1 MSQENQSCLRFSLEE
16 SLWFRKGQ
24 EVEELVSIS
33 LDPDITIQEND
44 QYVTIRGSL
53 ELNGEYKSYE
63 PNNENED
70 EGVTSQKFVERVD
83 AQEGGI
89 CEFSHRFPVDITIPN
104 NRIQSIYDIDVLVES
119 FDYSIPERSCL
130 KLAADLTISGLYGT
144 EQQQQKQQQPQDE
157 AVEIEVISRTDLE
170 NVDED
175 AEEIEV
181 ELASVQSNYQDN
193 FLFEAEARKPQE
205 EESVEILPKFPT
217 FNYQPQ
223 EDEEEES
230 TQPSWEY
237 EEARSESNQP
247 SWEYEEART
256 ESNQPSLDFEEVR
269 NEPKQ
274 PSWNF
279 QQARSEGSQPEAA
292 PEQVTEVEPAP
303 TPTIQF
309 EEEVHEVEESSS
321 HEAAP
326 AKNVKKKKAPKKK
339 SMTLTEFFAR
349 KDESS
354 AQAKVKVCIVQKG
367 DTVNS
372 VADRY
377 DVSIQNLLRVN
388 NLELSQDIFEGQ
400 VLYIPNSMAKK

>member
-1 MSQENQSCLRFSLEE
+1 MKETKGGVALSQENQSCLRFSLEE

-53 ELNGEYKSYE
+53 ELTGEYKSYE
-63 PNNENED
+63 PTNENED
-70 EGVTSQKFVERVD
+70 EDVTSQKFVERVD
-83 AQEGGI
+83 AQEGGT

-130 KLAADLTISGLYGT
+130 KLAAELTISGLYGT
-144 EQQQQKQQQPQDE
+144 EQKQKQQQQPQE
-157 AVEIEVISRTDLE
+157 ELVELELIPRSEIEFFE
-170 NVDED
+170 ED
-175 AEEIEV
+175 SEDIEV
-181 ELASVQSNYQDN
+181 ELASVQSSYQDN
-193 FLFEAEARKPQE
+193 FLFQAEARKPQE
-205 EESVEILPKFPT
+205 EDESVEILTKFPT

-223 EDEEEES
+223 EDVEEE
-230 TQPSWEY
+230 
-237 EEARSESNQP
+237 A
-247 SWEYEEART
+247 
-256 ESNQPSLDFEEVR
+256 NQPSLDFVEAR
-269 NEPKQ
+269 NEASQPAWEFEETRSESSQ

-279 QQARSEGSQPEAA
+279 QEARSEASQPAETIQ
-292 PEQVTEVEPAP
+292 PEVVEVKPAP
-303 TPTIQF
+303 SPTVQF
-309 EEEVHEVEESSS
+309 EEEVHPAEESSS
-321 HEAAP
+321 AHEEAP
-326 AKNVKKKKAPKKK
+326 PKNIKKKKPAKKK

-377 DVSIQNLLRVN
+377 DVSVQNLMRIN

-400 VLYIPNSMAKK
+400 VLYIPGSLTKK

>member
-1 MSQENQSCLRFSLEE
+1 MKETKGGVALSQENQSCLRFSLEE

-53 ELNGEYKSYE
+53 ELTGEYKSYE
-63 PNNENED
+63 PTNENED
-70 EGVTSQKFVERVD
+70 EDVTSQKFVERVD
-83 AQEGGI
+83 AQEGGT

-130 KLAADLTISGLYGT
+130 KLAAELTISGLYGT
-144 EQQQQKQQQPQDE
+144 EQKQKQQQQPQE
-157 AVEIEVISRTDLE
+157 ELVELELIPRSEIEFFE
-170 NVDED
+170 ED
-175 AEEIEV
+175 AEDIEV
-181 ELASVQSNYQDN
+181 ELASVQSSYQDN

-205 EESVEILPKFPT
+205 EDESVEILPKFPT
-217 FNYQPQ
+217 FNYQPH
-223 EDEEEES
+223 EDDEEE
-230 TQPSWEY
+230 
-237 EEARSESNQP
+237 A
-247 SWEYEEART
+247 
-256 ESNQPSLDFEEVR
+256 NQPSLDFVEARSEASQPAWEFEETR
-269 NEPKQ
+269 SEESQ

-279 QQARSEGSQPEAA
+279 QEARSEASQPAETIQ
-292 PEQVTEVEPAP
+292 PEVVEVKPAP
-303 TPTIQF
+303 SPTVQY
-309 EEEVHEVEESSS
+309 EEEVHPAEESSS
-321 HEAAP
+321 AHEAAP
-326 AKNVKKKKAPKKK
+326 PKNIKKKKPAKKK

-377 DVSIQNLLRVN
+377 DVSVQNLMRIN

-400 VLYIPNSMAKK
+400 VLYIPGSLTKK

>member
-1 MSQENQSCLRFSLEE
+1 LSQENQSCLRFSLEE

-53 ELNGEYKSYE
+53 ELTGEYKSYE
-63 PNNENED
+63 PTNENED
-70 EGVTSQKFVERVD
+70 EEVTSQKFVERVD
-83 AQEGGI
+83 AREGGN

-130 KLAADLTISGLYGT
+130 KLAAELTISGLYGI
-144 EQQQQKQQQPQDE
+144 EQQQKQQQQPQE
-157 AVEIEVISRTDLE
+157 EVVELELIPRSEIEFFE
-170 NVDED
+170 ED
-175 AEEIEV
+175 DEEIEV
-181 ELASVQSNYQDN
+181 ELASVQSSYQDN
-193 FLFEAEARKPQE
+193 FLFEAEARKLQE
-205 EESVEILPKFPT
+205 EDESVEILPKFPT

-223 EDEEEES
+223 EDVEEE
-230 TQPSWEY
+230 
-237 EEARSESNQP
+237 A
-247 SWEYEEART
+247 
-256 ESNQPSLDFEEVR
+256 NQPSLDFVEARSESSKPAWEFEETR
-269 NEPKQ
+269 SESSQ
-274 PSWNF
+274 PTWNF
-279 QQARSEGSQPEAA
+279 QEARSEASQPAETIQ
-292 PEQVTEVEPAP
+292 PEVVEVEPAP
-303 TPTIQF
+303 PPTAQF
-309 EEEVHEVEESSS
+309 EEEVHPAEESSS
-321 HEAAP
+321 VHEEAP
-326 AKNVKKKKAPKKK
+326 PKNIKKKKAPKKK

-377 DVSIQNLLRVN
+377 DVSVQNLMRIN

-400 VLYIPNSMAKK
+400 VLYIPGSLTKK